1 MRHVVEIDKLQS
13 VAIFDAVLRAHV
25 LMLMMKVLAIF
36 GEPHCG
42 KSLLVER
49 VVITAAQVAIQPEN
63 QQWLNADVI
72 TPAHLGD
79 ISRHLPRSRVT
90 LATQA
95 ANAPQFL
102 LCRCRRNSFR
112 KYSH

>member
-36 GEPHCG
+36 GEPHRG

-49 VVITAAQVAIQPEN
+49 VVISASKVAIQPEY
-63 QQWLNADVI
+63 QQRLHPRVI
-72 TPAHLGD
+72 SPPHLGD
-79 ISRHLPRSRVT
+79 ISRHLPRSRVA
-90 LATQA
+90 LATQS
-95 ANAPQFL
+95 ANAPQVL
-102 LCRCRRNSFR
+102 LCRRNS
-112 KYSH
+112 